1 MGFTKNKK
9 QIEEF
14 LNKSIEEYNKLHPP
28 KQRKWKKAWERNGT
42 RRPFPALYEALQMYG
57 EKIYYPQPK
66 YVEDGY
72 CKWCGKLIEN
82 KRRKEFC
89 CKECSDAFGRCTVW
103 NRGRDPYSLRILY
116 RDNFTCQKC
125 GQFLA
130 YKNKH
135 DVYIPID
142 DGMEVHHIQPVCEGG
157 DDSPENLTSL
167 CIECHKEETRKQRS
181 KNDNIEEEIS

>member
-28 KQRKWKKAWERNGT
+28 KKWKKAWERNGT
-42 RRPFPALYEALQMYG
+42 RRPFPALYEAIQLYG

-89 CKECSDAFGRCTVW
+89 SNECSQKFANCTVW

-130 YKNKH
+130 YKNEH
-135 DVYIPID
+135 NVYIPID

-167 CIECHKEETRKQRS
+167 CIECHKEETRKQRN

>member
-1 MGFTKNKK
+1 MA
-9 QIEEF
+9 IV
-14 LNKSIEEYNKLHPP
+14 
-28 KQRKWKKAWERNGT
+28 NG
-42 RRPFPALYEALQMYG
+42 
-57 EKIYYPQPK
+57 
-66 YVEDGY
+66 VVNCSD
-72 CKWCGKLIEN
+72 
-82 KRRKEFC
+82 
-89 CKECSDAFGRCTVW
+89 ECSKQFGLCTVW

-125 GQFLA
+125 GEFLA

-167 CIECHKEETRKQRS
+167 CIECHKEETRKQRM
-181 KNDNIEEEIS
+181 KDKEEIS